1 MDLREI
7 LSEDIID
14 LDLKGTTKDEIL
26 HELSQHLFDAG
37 YITDIDQFV
46 KDIYVREAA
55 GITGAG
61 NHIAIPH
68 GKSSAVKKITIAV
81 GRSEHYVEWESYD
94 EQPVNLFFLF
104 CVSDDEGFAQNHM
117 RLLAELAARTALS
130 RPCRQQRPLLRL
142 SRFLRRKEAPR
153 NAQRCALEIGG
164 TRRVR

>member
-37 YITDIDQFV
+37 YITDID
-46 KDIYVREAA
+46 VREAA

-68 GKSSAVKKITIAV
+68 GKSSSVKKITIAV

-117 RLLAELAARTALS
+117 RLLAELAGKIGKDSLVEALQAAKTPAEVIEILTA
-130 RPCRQQRPLLRL
+130 
-142 SRFLRRKEAPR
+142 
-153 NAQRCALEIGG
+153 
-164 TRRVR
+164 